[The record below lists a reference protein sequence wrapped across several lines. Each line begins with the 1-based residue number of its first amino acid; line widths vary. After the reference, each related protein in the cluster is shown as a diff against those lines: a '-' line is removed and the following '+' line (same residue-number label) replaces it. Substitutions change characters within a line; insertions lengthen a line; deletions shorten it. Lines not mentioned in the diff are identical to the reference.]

1 MKRKN
6 QRLFILIRGLLHKI
20 LSYDQELSMM
30 KEKIA
35 RLEKEL
41 GYDDSFGILN
51 RNGLLRH
58 CRRQARGQE
67 RWILFIDIDDMHGMN
82 AQLGYEET
90 NHRIRSMFDISRR
103 ESDLIGRFF
112 SGDEILCVSGTRKK
126 DARALLNRLR
136 KKAAGLGIS
145 FTSAIGK
152 WQTDEDIS
160 RTAHRLSE
168 EVMREKEQTRIIRK
182 REPRSHSSVSS

>member
-6 QRLFILIRGLLHKI
+6 QRLFMLIRGLLHKI
-20 LSYDQELSMM
+20 LSYNKELIMM

-82 AQLGYEET
+82 ARLGYEET
-90 NHRIRSMFDISRR
+90 NRKIRSMFDISRR

-112 SGDEILCVSGTRKK
+112 SGDEILCISGTRRK
-126 DARALLNRLR
+126 DARALLKRL
-136 KKAAGLGIS
+136 KIKATGLGIS
-145 FTSAIGK
+145 FTSAVGK
-152 WQTDEDIS
+152 WQTGQDIS
-160 RTAHRLSE
+160 QAALALSE
-168 EVMREKEQTRIIRK
+168 QVMREKEQTRVIRRK
-182 REPRSHSSVSS
+182 